1 MPTGKETKKVELSRN
16 DDLIISPFLFFVL
29 FYLFIIIII
38 TIVLSWIVLFGFFFY
53 SHASTEIMA

>member
-29 FYLFIIIII
+29 FYSFIIIIF
-38 TIVLSWIVLFGFFFY
+38 LSWIVLFCFFFY